1 MKKHLIILCMM
12 LSGCCSLTHQCF
24 VDKRFNLKLQALSKT
39 VTDTYLTPTKIMFKS
54 GQEYSSFY
62 FGCKLKENRMNF
74 VKFICDGTHW
84 ADNDINNEQIV
95 ITYEINFEKD
105 KIFEQYVVEELTYE
119 QYPHDKEWHSSGG
132 GYYLLQEENNN

>member
-1 MKKHLIILCMM
+1 MKKYLIILCMA
-12 LSGCCSLTHQCF
+12 LSGCCSLTNKCF
-24 VDKRFNLKLQALSKT
+24 VDKRFNLKLEALSKT

-74 VKFICDGTHW
+74 VKFICDGTYW

-95 ITYEINFEKD
+95 ITYEINLQKD
-105 KIFEQYVVEELTYE
+105 KIFEQYVVEELLYK
-119 QYPHDKEWHSSGG
+119 QRGFDKKFKSIGG
-132 GYYLLQEENNN
+132 GYYLLQEENI